1 MNFSGD
7 QQRPSPS
14 RLIRWADDGALRHV
28 FEPEWLEGDT
38 LSGEHILRM
47 LALLHR
53 SRHAVFSRHCRA
65 RKGLAE

>member
-1 MNFSGD
+1 M
-7 QQRPSPS
+7 
-14 RLIRWADDGALRHV
+14 ADDGALRHM

-47 LALLHR
+47 LALLHP

-65 RKGLAE
+65 RKDLAE